1 MTATKQER
9 RQQAAPAQSVDVV
22 EDFDYSNHSDSYNQ
36 AFKAWRKD
44 EKNDYVFRCKRGTEV
59 VYVEG
64 KGYSASD
71 PAAEERSAM
80 ARINVV
86 IGVAMLCYLLIEN
99 LLSVV
104 LMGVFHLIGI
114 DVNYTYSDNTLYGN
128 QTAVLLILMAE
139 SLLKYLVPILIF
151 HRFFR
156 MPRSV
161 SAQLRPYV
169 PAEMLSSFFITIAA
183 FSVSNIWLLFS
194 SVNIISYSALG
205 NAYYA
210 VSYMSPAYQII
221 YMLYELLIVTAL
233 TEIMLHGEVFHVLR
247 QFGDWYAVAV
257 TSMLAVCAA
266 HSPVTVLMEFVVSVI
281 AGCAVLRSGSLL
293 SAIFNRIACRVILLV
308 LFLMEIQPS
317 HRMYIYRPWFLVG
330 LLMVGLVGMVL
341 FTKPARKRCGLVT
354 QKHYLSPRQRL
365 VVLQRSGPLAITFGL
380 CLVLMVIEVVF

>member
-1 MTATKQER
+1 
-9 RQQAAPAQSVDVV
+9 
-22 EDFDYSNHSDSYNQ
+22 
-36 AFKAWRKD
+36 
-44 EKNDYVFRCKRGTEV
+44 
-59 VYVEG
+59 
-64 KGYSASD
+64 
-71 PAAEERSAM
+71 
-80 ARINVV
+80 
-86 IGVAMLCYLLIEN
+86 
-99 LLSVV
+99 
-104 LMGVFHLIGI
+104 
-114 DVNYTYSDNTLYGN
+114 
-128 QTAVLLILMAE
+128 
-139 SLLKYLVPILIF
+139 
-151 HRFFR
+151 
-156 MPRSV
+156 
-161 SAQLRPYV
+161 
-169 PAEMLSSFFITIAA
+169 MLSSFFITIAA

-210 VSYMSPAYQII
+210 VSYMSPAYQMI

-330 LLMVGLVGMVL
+330 LLVVGLVGMVL
-341 FTKPARKRCGLVT
+341 FTNPARKRCGLVT

-365 VVLQRSGPLAITFGL
+365 AVLQRSGPLAITFGL
-380 CLVLMVIEVVF
+380 CLVLMVIEVF

>member
-22 EDFDYSNHSDSYNQ
+22 EDFDYSNHSDSYNR

-44 EKNDYVFRCKRGTEV
+44 EKNDYVFRCKQGTEV

-80 ARINVV
+80 VRINVV

-151 HRFFR
+151 HHFFR

-210 VSYMSPAYQII
+210 VSYMSPAYQMI

-233 TEIMLHGEVFHVLR
+233 TEIMIHDEV
-247 QFGDWYAVAV
+247 FGDWYAVAV

-317 HRMYIYRPWFLVG
+317 HRPWFLVG
-330 LLMVGLVGMVL
+330 LLMVGLAGMVL
-341 FTKPARKRCGLVT
+341 FTNPARKRCGLVT

-365 VVLQRSGPLAITFGL
+365 AVLQRSGPLAITFGL